1 MRVMKR
7 QRGML
12 KELRRCPSATVA
24 LMVIVALV
32 LVAFIGPLLISD
44 NPFDL
49 INLDLM
55 AAYTPPIW
63 LDGGD
68 PSWPLGTD
76 DQGRNMVTAMIFG
89 LRTSLLIGLVAVL
102 IGMVFGVGMGL
113 ISGYTGGTVD
123 AVIMRIADVQLA
135 YPALLIAM
143 IIDGVARS
151 IKGGALDGKT
161 AVTIVILSIGLSFW
175 VQYART
181 VRSSVMIERN
191 LEYVQAARVTG
202 LNSRQI
208 LLRHILPN
216 IFGPVFVI
224 ATINLAIAIITEA
237 TLSFLGVGIP
247 LTQPSLGTL
256 IRNGNTYLN
265 SGEWWIAVWPC
276 LLLVVLVV
284 AVNVFGDWMRD
295 YMNPK
300 LRRGVR

>member
-102 IGMVFGVGMGL
+102 IGMVFGVGW
-113 ISGYTGGTVD
+113 
-123 AVIMRIADVQLA
+123 A
-135 YPALLIAM
+135 
-143 IIDGVARS
+143 
-151 IKGGALDGKT
+151 
-161 AVTIVILSIGLSFW
+161 
-175 VQYART
+175 
-181 VRSSVMIERN
+181 
-191 LEYVQAARVTG
+191 
-202 LNSRQI
+202 
-208 LLRHILPN
+208 
-216 IFGPVFVI
+216 
-224 ATINLAIAIITEA
+224 
-237 TLSFLGVGIP
+237 
-247 LTQPSLGTL
+247 
-256 IRNGNTYLN
+256 
-265 SGEWWIAVWPC
+265 
-276 LLLVVLVV
+276 
-284 AVNVFGDWMRD
+284 
-295 YMNPK
+295 
-300 LRRGVR
+300 

>member
-7 QRGML
+7 QRDML